1 MNPRLYRLLEKHQRL
16 DEALRQE
23 QERRLPDTFK
33 VMQLRQLK
41 LRAKQLIHRFA
52 LRTAQI

>member
-1 MNPRLYRLLEKHQRL
+1 MNPRMYRLLEKHQRL

-23 QERRLPDTFK
+23 QERRWPDTFK
-33 VMQLRQLK
+33 VIRLRQLK

-52 LRTAQI
+52 LRTARI